1 MGWDP
6 VSNKKITQIASY
18 GGISL
23 SKTWEVEA
31 RILKFEKNLG
41 YPGLN
46 KQKTLKKKKKKTLTR
61 YKKLT

>member
-46 KQKTLKKKKKKTLTR
+46 KQKTLKKKKKKPLHVI
-61 YKKLT
+61 KS